1 MARAAVL
8 DLLRNDTE
16 LAALGSPAG
25 WPALVIVPN
34 FEADQRPSDGAFI
47 VVCWRHTDFEES
59 IQENAERHLELYF
72 HVPTALSTDYGRIDN
87 MIDRV
92 DAIFAAVEDSP
103 AGVVGGDGYRLNYM
117 GFEGRGPDVTDP
129 KYMTICRQAAYM
141 ALSCKVT
148 A

>member
-1 MARAAVL
+1 MSRAAVL

-16 LAALGSPAG
+16 LAELGTPAG

-34 FEADQRPSDGAFI
+34 FEADQLPSKGAFI
-47 VVCWRHTDFEES
+47 VVCWRHTDFEEAV
-59 IQENAERHLELYF
+59 QENAERHMEIYF
-72 HVPTALSTDYGRIDN
+72 HVPIALSTDFGRIDN

-103 AGVVGGDGYRLNYM
+103 AGVVGGDGYRLNYV

-129 KYMTICRQAAYM
+129 GYKTICRQAAYM
-141 ALSCKVT
+141 ALSCKVN